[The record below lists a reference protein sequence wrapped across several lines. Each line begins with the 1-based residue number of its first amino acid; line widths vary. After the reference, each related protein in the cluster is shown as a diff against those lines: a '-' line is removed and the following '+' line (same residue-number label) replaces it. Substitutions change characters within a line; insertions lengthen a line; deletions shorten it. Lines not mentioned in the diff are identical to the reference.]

1 MIKIRITIL
10 VLIVLL
16 AVGIFWAVWA
26 SNKWMIKK
34 IQNISSFEDCAGAGY
49 PIMESYPRQCN
60 TPDGRHFVEKVEN
73 PPFPPKD
80 SGQMCIQV
88 ITPAKN
94 PQTGEIVEFPTPCDV
109 PEGWE
114 KVSE

>member
-1 MIKIRITIL
+1 MTKLRLMI
-10 VLIVLL
+10 IVLVVIL

-26 SNKWMIKK
+26 SNKWMIGK
-34 IQNISSFEDCAGAGY
+34 IKNMSSFEDCAAFY
-49 PIMESYPRQCN
+49 PVMESYPRQCN

-80 SGQMCIQV
+80 GGQTCIQV

-109 PEGWE
+109 LEGWE
-114 KVSE
+114 KVN